1 MYHLVRCFFACAV
14 MAILV
19 SAGPAVAQGF
29 HLVEYFGKGC
39 PHGSVARSISAE
51 RTVAT
56 LNSKPTWCSSVSPEA
71 PKKECIL
78 FVILTAPG
86 QAEVGVQ
93 LVVHWYANGSEGVTV
108 EERQTYLRGFHALRG
123 GERFEGPGE
132 LPDDFDTTL
141 HVDALSRGS
150 KLPFFFVDLDSRTAA
165 PTFQRRRRFRGHQ
178 IPCHDG

>member
-1 MYHLVRCFFACAV
+1 MYHLIRCFFACAV
-14 MAILV
+14 MAMLV
-19 SAGPAVAQGF
+19 SAGPAVAQGI

-39 PHGSVARSISAE
+39 PHGSVAESLSAE

-56 LNSKPTWCSSVSPEA
+56 LHFKPDVFSVSPEA

-86 QAEVGVQ
+86 QAGVE

-108 EERQTYLRGFHALRG
+108 EERQTYLRGLHARTD

-141 HVDALSRGS
+141 HVDAHSRGS
-150 KLPFFFVDLDSRTAA
+150 KLPFFFVDLALELQRPPFSAA
-165 PTFQRRRRFRGHQ
+165 
-178 IPCHDG
+178 DGFGVIKSLVVTVKPK